1 MAQRSGE
8 GGDQTDERSESSES
22 GTSPVDL
29 LVDLFVYAPV
39 GLLYEF
45 DDVFPQLIRRG
56 KSQVQLAQVIAKMA
70 SNGQG
75 PGVGSVAGTVAGN
88 VAGNVAEMATRQ
100 LAQMITDFGASIGLA
115 PAPASEEPTEPSS
128 TDESSSPAELPSGP
142 DGSTSE
148 GSTTVEPKQVAK
160 AAVAEA
166 AAAAEAPVQLPIARY
181 DELTAKEIIGLLD
194 DLDPDQRD
202 RIRAY
207 ETAHRARKTV
217 IGKLDRLQG

>member
-1 MAQRSGE
+1 MAQRSGD
-8 GGDQTDERSESSES
+8 GGDQTDDRSESSEE

-75 PGVGSVAGTVAGN
+75 PGIGSVAGT

-115 PAPASEEPTEPSS
+115 PAPVSEEPNDPSS
-128 TDESSSPAELPSGP
+128 TDKPTAPAELPPGP
-142 DGSTSE
+142 DGPTTDE
-148 GSTTVEPKQVAK
+148 STTAAPKQAAK
-160 AAVAEA
+160 A
-166 AAAAEAPVQLPIARY
+166 AAAAPADADSPVQLPIARY